1 MIQRST
7 ILRGPAVAQFN
18 GATIFPQGD
27 IAYGFGFETF
37 TPGSSMHGALD
48 ERIADRF
55 ANVKF
60 TPVGEWESLSV
71 LWPYR
76 TALIGTSLFTGTDVP
91 LVIHTLSGT
100 KLTAAAAA
108 ITQLP
113 EIYFGAKKTMIG
125 EVGFTC
131 IGKDNTAWDSSD
143 SFVKIEA
150 LAFPDAT
157 WAQFDLT
164 KVVTGAPTIS
174 WGLGTP
180 VAFVASE
187 GVTVSFD
194 LSYDWIETDA
204 EGKVDATLG
213 NLAVMAKFK
222 PLGVTET
229 QVRDWLKIQDVGGL
243 KRGMSLDTVGFDL
256 TIANSLGTVV
266 VKNAA
271 IKTGGFKF
279 GNTTLRHDELGF
291 VAVRTFAGT
300 AGKPDPLFTIA

>member
-1 MIQRST
+1 M
-7 ILRGPAVAQFN
+7 RGPAVAQFN
-18 GATIFPQGD
+18 GGTFFPQGD
-27 IAYGFGFETF
+27 IDYGFGFETF

-55 ANVKF
+55 GTVKL
-60 TPVGEWESLSV
+60 TPVGEWENLSV

-76 TALIGTSLFTGTDVP
+76 TALIGSSLFTATDVP
-91 LVIHTLSGT
+91 LIVHTLAGQ

-108 ITQLP
+108 VTSLP

-125 EVGFTC
+125 QVGFTC
-131 IGKDNTAWDSSD
+131 IGKDNAAWDSAD
-143 SFVKIEA
+143 SFMQIQTV
-150 LAFPDAT
+150 AFPDAT
-157 WAQFDLT
+157 WTLFDLT

-180 VAFVASE
+180 VTFIASE

-243 KRGMSLDTVGFDL
+243 KRGMSLDSVGFDL
-256 TIANSLGTVV
+256 TVANSLGTVV
-266 VKNAA
+266 IKNAA
-271 IKTGGFKF
+271 IKTAGFKF

-291 VAVRTFAGT
+291 VAVRTFTG
-300 AGKPDPLFTIA
+300 GKPDPLFTIA